1 MSEAL
6 EVRAELMKISR
17 LLRADSSQE
26 LDYLESLGAT
36 ELRQL
41 RDQITDVLFDAHA
54 GAVGRLVAAS
64 RLLPVS
70 VVAQIGERV
79 FGPSLSAR
87 VAGRLDPDRAV
98 EMAEKLPTPFLAD
111 IAIELDPRRASE
123 VIARIPAD
131 RIAAIT
137 RELIGREEYVA
148 MGRFVGYLPAASIQ
162 AAVGAMDP
170 RALINVAFVL
180 ENKARL
186 PEVVDQLEPGRFE
199 EMIRLAANS
208 ALAEEAFGLL
218 EYLNEAQ
225 RAAVMRMPEVR
236 GRLSA

>member
-6 EVRAELMKISR
+6 EVRAELMKLGR
-17 LLRADSSQE
+17 LLRSESSQE
-26 LDYLESLGAT
+26 LDYLEPLTAA
-36 ELRQL
+36 ELREL
-41 RDQITDVLFDAHA
+41 REQVTDVLFNAHA
-54 GAVGRLVAAS
+54 GAVGRLVTAS
-64 RLLPVS
+64 RMLPVS

-79 FGPSLSAR
+79 FGPTLSAR

-98 EMAEKLPTPFLAD
+98 EMAEKLPVPFLAD

-123 VIARIPAD
+123 VIAKIPPD

-137 RELIGREEYVA
+137 SELTAREEYVA
-148 MGRFVGYLPAASIQ
+148 MGRFVGYLPSASIR
-162 AAVGAMDP
+162 AAVQAMDP

-186 PEVVDQLEPGRFE
+186 PEVVDQLEPGRLE

-208 ALAEEAFGLL
+208 DLAAEALGLL
-218 EYLNEAQ
+218 DYLTEPQ
-225 RAAVMRMPEVR
+225 RVAVMRMPEVR
-236 GRLSA
+236 ARLSS